1 MAKYKVVVTDQV
13 FPDVELERSLL
24 ADFGAELEVASGTME
39 EVVPKIRDADALLN
53 TYLSFDQAAI
63 QQLEK
68 CKIIARYG
76 IGVDNIDIASA
87 SKAGIVVTNVPDYCV
102 EEVAT
107 HTIALLLNLIRRI
120 SDGDAVMRSGKW
132 SLDTLRPMTRLSEMT
147 IGMVGYGRIARLVAA
162 ALSGLGAS
170 LLVFDP
176 YVTSDPDSDA
186 RFVELDELLRG
197 SDAISL
203 HAPLTDETRGMIS
216 ARELKLL
223 PNHAVVVN
231 TSRGPL
237 INLDDI
243 IGALERGEIRAAGLD
258 VFEQEPPDMEALA
271 KVPNLLMTPHMA
283 YYSESSIKESQRKA
297 TTQIIKV
304 LSGETPDYAIGGS

>member
-24 ADFGAELEVASGTME
+24 SGFGADLEVASGDME
-39 EVVPKIRDADALLN
+39 EVIPKIRDADAVLN
-53 TYLSFDQAAI
+53 TYLSIDQATI
-63 QQLEK
+63 EQLAK

-76 IGVDNIDIASA
+76 IGVDNIDIGSA
-87 SKAGIVVTNVPDYCV
+87 TKAGIVVTNVPDYCV

-107 HTIALLLNLIRRI
+107 HTIALLLNLVRRI
-120 SDGDAVMRSGKW
+120 NDGDAVMRSGTW
-132 SLDTLRPMTRLSEMT
+132 SIDTLRPMTRLSEMT
-147 IGMVGYGRIARLVAA
+147 IGLVGYGRIARQVGA

-176 YVTSDPDSDA
+176 YVTSDPSSDA
-186 RFVELDELLRG
+186 RFVELNELLRS

-216 ARELKLL
+216 TRELNLL
-223 PNHAVVVN
+223 PSHAVVVN

-258 VFEQEPPDMEALA
+258 VFEQEPPDTEALS